1 MVHRVVFDTS
11 TLLAVCIYPSRL
23 PARVFRQALLSCEL
37 VVSHATLAELQ
48 AVLLRD
54 KFNRWRALD
63 ERMAWYDLYAESTK
77 LLPITVNVSDCRDP
91 KDDKF
96 LSLALAANAD
106 VIVSSD
112 EDLRV
117 LHPYRG
123 IAIVDVVTFSQQYL

>member
-1 MVHRVVFDTS
+1 
-11 TLLAVCIYPSRL
+11 
-23 PARVFRQALLSCEL
+23 
-37 VVSHATLAELQ
+37 
-48 AVLLRD
+48 LLRD
-54 KFNRWRALD
+54 KFNCWRALD

-96 LSLALAANAD
+96 LSLALAANVD